1 MNHSA
6 IHSTA
11 FAVARGVA
19 DGDAAMG
26 AAAWRTLVA
35 RLDAEG
41 GVPVGPYPGLFYGEA
56 LFRNSS
62 DHGRVAVGKFLLANG
77 TNSWRAML
85 RAGATTT
92 MEAWAV
98 AEKSNL
104 TWSHPWMAFALSLIA
119 RWLLGVRPLAA
130 GFTAL
135 TIQPQLG
142 PLARAAG
149 AVATPRGA
157 VTVAAVQ
164 TLGADGLPITF
175 SLNAT
180 VPGATTAVVCLPLG
194 ACGAGAAV
202 RVDGRV
208 VAGAVDGD
216 WACVTAPA
224 GAHAFSCPA

>member
-1 MNHSA
+1 
-6 IHSTA
+6 
-11 FAVARGVA
+11 
-19 DGDAAMG
+19 MG